1 MQINRDFYNNLEV
14 PDFVLC
20 KANRE
25 RIGVIFCTDKI
36 TNLNFNDLDNI
47 EFTTYYMIDGE
58 KNPIYDSIEVMK
70 YIYVQEVGFYYIKT
84 CNIQSEGSEHEY
96 KEVTAES
103 YEGLLGQKYIENFKI
118 NTGDI
123 ESKELDYDDSGS
135 TPIYIWLSP
144 QEKLSTGKK
153 DLFDY
158 VLEKCPDWYVSYVDP
173 ILLEEGR
180 SHRSFDIDRKDVY
193 SFIMED
199 VQDAFEC
206 YVEFDTLHLDNKGR
220 CPISIYAQENYKY
233 DTNIYVSYDNLLK
246 STNIS
251 SSTDDIKT
259 CVVLEGEDELE
270 IREINLGYDR
280 IYNFDYYNNTDF
292 WSQKL
297 YDEYNEWHEKTYN
310 VGRILYQKLKSTD
323 EYNPNLE
330 YYVYSDGSYTQ
341 DTTVTSENFA
351 SKVTEGL
358 YIKQRNSNVYT
369 EDITDDQLRNMSY
382 LDLYKYRLKKYL
394 EAKTELDDLYVLTS
408 KYVNDEDRGIGSG
421 EFPVFNDAG
430 EEVGS
435 IKFEA
440 DIGVRVTENL
450 PSQPFVGEENYIYI
464 VKDTNIDITALKNQL
479 AILQSGQNYTTT
491 THSPIATV
499 NKSNIYK
506 LQNKFYETVSNSRKS
521 MIRSLR
527 ELEADGSVDLL
538 LRPVID
544 SSKLELAGWEDVG
557 DGIATIFS
565 STYSNEQENIVMN
578 FTPIRA
584 DEFGNLISILS
595 PDQLQ
600 EYAEEVI
607 WNYEH
612 NLYREKIN
620 GVWVE
625 KHVLRDPLKLKVGK
639 TFKNINNA
647 VREAETIHNI
657 HEQYFGTGAYWEY
670 FNKDVVYDDN
680 VKIINVDDFLNT
692 IRNEMQ
698 DISNYI
704 GTFIEQS
711 YYNEI
716 NQIQEY
722 TLDYRNYND
731 GKKRLKLLEKL
742 YNSLVVWIPIAD
754 TYSIPKTIGDN
765 LVNVDD
771 SFNKLLTQNNTN
783 YIINDLAQ
791 YKNSLDTNISSKK
804 QQLEIA
810 KTTASVTYPGYKIYR
825 WFDNTN
831 TRTFYNA
838 LVSANNSYETT
849 KTISVAD
856 ATTLRDYN
864 PLYNTCLIIGSNVVD
879 ISRPEDFEEYLE
891 EDLTEQ
897 TALITIFP
905 TSTWFNTNDWRG
917 YGYSEL
923 TDTWASTVDQE
934 LTVLKKDNKGN
945 VPNAYKDAEID
956 SADHSWKADST
967 PDEKSAWYYFG
978 EYLPCYLTQLAIE
991 AQIATLDAQIDGYET
1006 YPYALTSKGNSLFSE
1021 LPTSGNTQ
1029 GDTYTITND
1038 FVLDNTTYSKGT
1050 NVTWDG
1056 TKWIITSDV
1065 ATHIDGIQDKIN
1077 KQGEYKAQVVNE
1089 IQLDNNLTEPSR
1101 MELSAFIREEELNSD
1116 NFVVTDIMT
1125 EEERQE
1131 MLESFLE
1138 YGNKEL
1144 SKICIPQLSFSA
1156 SISNLYSI
1164 PEFDVVSTDFEPGKT
1179 IYISL
1184 RDDYHIKATLLSVH
1198 VNYYDPSDFTMTFSD
1213 ILKRNKG
1220 LYTDIQDAINTATSA
1235 ATSVAIGSSSWS
1247 EAATTATK
1255 INTSLQEGLLSQG
1268 NYLSDNP
1275 AKSTFVIDDTGIF
1288 VDTASGDYGKYD
1300 VFGEEKYVYD
1310 SIYIGG
1316 GRILFTDD
1324 GWKHVRMSLGRSKVT
1339 RVVPGNPFGTTSE
1352 EFGVF
1357 ADFVISGYVAG
1368 SQICGGE
1375 LYSSAFA
1382 GNNPVS
1388 YFNLDNGT
1396 FTIRSKS
1403 TGRPVM
1409 SFNGNTLSLGGYATE
1424 TDIQDE
1430 RNSREQSESALQ
1442 QGINQVSYNLTQEV
1456 SDRENADSTLNDGI
1470 TNVSD
1475 NLDTEISNRENGDIA
1490 LGQGID
1496 TVSNNLDKEITDR
1509 MNVDNTLSAAIDAE
1523 SEARIA
1529 SYNEMDARF
1538 ADYTTEVAFEQ
1549 WATDAGFTSLEDV
1562 ITLKADHVKTGFLS
1576 AYNNKSWINMDTG
1589 AFNFGGGKLRIPG
1602 IPGSDVN
1609 YGDVDDESTN
1619 YIAWNPNDGTLFVK
1633 GDIYANNGVF
1643 NGTVYAEDGEIGGFT
1658 IADSNL
1664 SSTGVYLGTD
1674 GLKIGCDYYP
1684 SQYIYNG
1691 FTVTSDGLIF
1701 GGKAKFC
1708 QWTINDL
1715 CIAWTP
1721 NISMPDQV
1729 IGLYCGFNP
1738 YLRIGNHI
1746 MRPDTSSMGTNTFQ
1760 INITGNADSA
1770 NYANSAGTANSA
1782 SSYTGDSLSTTTIS
1796 TTNLYWIDS
1805 ENNKKNLSN
1814 YKTIQKSFKDGNGNT
1829 VTIRYIG
1836 TQ

>member
-36 TNLNFNDLDNI
+36 ANFNFNDLDNI
-47 EFTTYYMIDGE
+47 EFTTYYMIDDE

-70 YIYVQEVGFYYIKT
+70 YIYVQGVGFYYIKT

-103 YEGLLGQKYIENFKI
+103 YEGLLGQKYLENFKV
-118 NTGDI
+118 NTGDV
-123 ESKELDYDDSGS
+123 ESKELDYDDTGS

-180 SHRSFDIDRKDVY
+180 SHRSFEIDRKDVY

-199 VQDAFEC
+199 IQDAFEC
-206 YVEFDTLHLDNKGR
+206 YVEFDTLNLDNRGR
-220 CPISIYAQENYKY
+220 CAISIYAQENYKY

-246 STNIS
+246 NTNIS

-270 IREINLGYDR
+270 IREINFGYDR

-297 YDEYNEWHEKTYN
+297 YDEYNAWHDK
-310 VGRILYQKLKSTD
+310 
-323 EYNPNLE
+323 
-330 YYVYSDGSYTQ
+330 VYEIGS
-341 DTTVTSENFA
+341 
-351 SKVTEGL
+351 
-358 YIKQRNSNVYT
+358 IQRSPNVYT
-369 EDITDDQLRNMSY
+369 EDLSDEELAAMSY
-382 LDLYKYRLKKYL
+382 LDLYKMRLNSYL
-394 EAKTELDDLYVLTS
+394 EALVELDEINTRMS
-408 KYVNDEDRGIGSG
+408 TFVNDDDRGIGSG
-421 EFPVFNDAG
+421 EFPVFDADNN
-430 EEVGS
+430 EVGS
-435 IKFEA
+435 ITFEQ
-440 DIGVRVTENL
+440 DVGVYITENL
-450 PSQPFVGEENYIYI
+450 PANPPYGMENYIF
-464 VKDTNIDITALKNQL
+464 ITKKADVNLTQL
-479 AILQSGQNYTTT
+479 
-491 THSPIATV
+491 
-499 NKSNIYK
+499 KSNLSVVENGKDISYSTTPAYACISMQYADKLGADYRGAFDTTQSVNNGKYYK
-506 LQNKFYETVSNSRKS
+506 ITDIDYFHYMIDKELQECTAY
-521 MIRSLR
+521 L
-527 ELEADGSVDLL
+527 
-538 LRPVID
+538 
-544 SSKLELAGWEDVG
+544 
-557 DGIATIFS
+557 
-565 STYSNEQENIVMN
+565 
-578 FTPIRA
+578 
-584 DEFGNLISILS
+584 DEF
-595 PDQLQ
+595 
-600 EYAEEVI
+600 E
-607 WNYEH
+607 
-612 NLYREKIN
+612 REKQ
-620 GVWVE
+620 
-625 KHVLRDPLKLKVGK
+625 L
-639 TFKNINNA
+639 
-647 VREAETIHNI
+647 
-657 HEQYFGTGAYWEY
+657 
-670 FNKDVVYDDN
+670 
-680 VKIINVDDFLNT
+680 
-692 IRNEMQ
+692 
-698 DISNYI
+698 
-704 GTFIEQS
+704 
-711 YYNEI
+711 
-716 NQIQEY
+716 
-722 TLDYRNYND
+722 
-731 GKKRLKLLEKL
+731 
-742 YNSLVVWIPIAD
+742 
-754 TYSIPKTIGDN
+754 
-765 LVNVDD
+765 
-771 SFNKLLTQNNTN
+771 N
-783 YIINDLAQ
+783 YIIGGTEFNPSRYFELDYTKFNQVSARINFLNSSNQYIEWIEAVSIPFILKSIGNNLINYNSVYLNYLESVSNDY
-791 YKNSLDTNISSKK
+791 YKITNESAYKS
-804 QQLEIA
+804 QIA
-810 KTTASVTYPGYKIYR
+810 IDESNLKNLIEVGASTSTVTYPGYCIYR
-825 WFDNTN
+825 WFDNTD
-831 TRTFYNA
+831 TVTFYNA
-838 LVSANNSYETT
+838 LVSANTT
-849 KTISVAD
+849 YKASKTISVED
-856 ATTLRDYN
+856 ATTLRDFN
-864 PLYNTCLIIGSNVVD
+864 PLYNTCLIIGSSTVD

-891 EDLTEQ
+891 ADLTEQ
-897 TALITIFP
+897 TALVNIFP

-923 TDTWASTVDQE
+923 TDTWALTVDQE

-945 VPNAYKDAEID
+945 VPDAYKDAEVD
-956 SADHSWKADST
+956 SADHYWGANSVEDRL
-967 PDEKSAWYYFG
+967 SAWYYFG

-991 AQIATLDAQIDGYET
+991 SQISALDAQIDGYEV
-1006 YPYALTSKGNSLFSE
+1006 YPYTLTSKGDLSFNE
-1021 LPTSGNTQ
+1021 LPTSENIQ
-1029 GDTYTITND
+1029 GDTYNITND
-1038 FVLDNTTYSKGT
+1038 FVLNGTTYPKGT

-1056 TKWIITSDV
+1056 TKWVITSSI

-1077 KQGEYKAQVVNE
+1077 KQQKYKAQVVNE

-1116 NFVVTDIMT
+1116 NFIVTDTMT

-1131 MLESFLE
+1131 MLESFLK
-1138 YGNKEL
+1138 YGEKEL
-1144 SKICIPQLSFSA
+1144 SKICVPQLSFTA
-1156 SISNLYSI
+1156 NISNLYSI
-1164 PEFDVVSTDFEPGKT
+1164 PEFDAVSADFEQGKN
-1179 IYISL
+1179 IQISL
-1184 RDDYHIKATLLSVH
+1184 RDDYYIKATLLSVH

-1213 ILKRNKG
+1213 ILKKSKG
-1220 LYTDIQDAINTATSA
+1220 IYTDIQEAINTATSA

-1339 RVVPGNPFGTTSE
+1339 RVAPGNPSGTTSE

-1430 RNSREQSESALQ
+1430 RNSREQSESALR
-1442 QGINQVSYNLTQEV
+1442 QGIDQVSNNLAQEV

-1529 SYNEMDARF
+1529 SYEAMDARF

-1562 ITLKADHVKTGFLS
+1562 ITLKADHIKTGFLS
-1576 AYNNKSWINMDTG
+1576 AYSNKSWINMDTG
-1589 AFNFGGGKLRIPG
+1589 AFNFGGGKLKIPRS
-1602 IPGSDVN
+1602 GSDVK

-1643 NGTVYAEDGEIGGFT
+1643 NGTVYAEDGVFNGTVYAEDGEFNGTIYAENGEIGGFT
-1658 IADSNL
+1658 IDSSNL
-1664 SSTGVYLGTD
+1664 SSSNVYLGTD
-1674 GLKIGCDYYP
+1674 GLRIKCNSFVDG
-1684 SQYIYNG
+1684 YISSGFSISSNG
-1691 FTVTSDGLIF
+1691 IIH
-1701 GGKAKFC
+1701 GGKATFC
-1708 QWTINDL
+1708 NWTIDGGTICYRPGLADENYFVDL
-1715 CIAWTP
+1715 NAAGI
-1721 NISMPDQV
+1721 D
-1729 IGLYCGFNP
+1729 P
-1738 YLRIGNHI
+1738 YLKLGTAV
-1746 MRPDTSSMGTNTFQ
+1746 MRPSAGTANTFQ
-1760 INITGNADSA
+1760 INIT
-1770 NYANSAGTANSA
+1770 GTANSA

-1814 YKTIQKSFKDGNGNT
+1814 YKTIQKSFKDGNGNM